1 MVMVLSSLGGKTELI
16 YPKMRLWLEWKARLI
31 TIECV
36 RNSMSPPRCWKL
48 LNLIACSKP
57 CWTQRQDSRQ
67 DSLGLFQRLSPAVK
81 MPPRLN
87 FTFNRNSSSPEQI
100 GETGENEGYFA
111 LVKAAILGMIFVL
124 AACGNFFLLYTLWKK
139 RKRNTRTQLFLFH
152 LCLADLV
159 VAFFQVLP
167 QLSMEITHGF
177 KGSDSLCRIVKYLQV
192 FGMFA
197 STYMIV
203 AMTIDRYHAVCRPMV
218 SFFKGSFRR
227 YVAIGTAWLIS
238 LAFSTPQ
245 LFIFSLQRIEE
256 NLYDCWAT
264 FVEPWGQRI
273 YITWITLSVFL
284 FPAII
289 LLYCQLRICTG
300 IYFNMKRKTLQGA
313 TGDGR
318 SCARGVS
325 SAMLK
330 TVKMTFVII
339 LAYSICWTPFFVV
352 QLWSAWS
359 PSAPTQGWYWD
370 YLMLSLYLQK
380 HCNAYT
386 VVNCHFSSI
395 TKHVPEKH
403 A

>member
-1 MVMVLSSLGGKTELI
+1 
-16 YPKMRLWLEWKARLI
+16 
-31 TIECV
+31 
-36 RNSMSPPRCWKL
+36 MS
-48 LNLIACSKP
+48 N
-57 CWTQRQDSRQ
+57 T
-67 DSLGLFQRLSPAVK
+67 F
-81 MPPRLN
+81 N
-87 FTFNRNSSSPEQI
+87 HTFNRNSSSPEQFGEADEI
-100 GETGENEGYFA
+100 GGRFA
-111 LVKAAILGMIFVL
+111 LVKAGILGAIFVL
-124 AACGNFFLLYTLWKK
+124 AACGNFFLLFTLWKK

-152 LCLADLV
+152 LCLADLM

-192 FGMFA
+192 VGMFA

-203 AMTIDRYHAVCRPMV
+203 AMTIDRYHAVCKPMV

-227 YVAIGTAWLIS
+227 YVAIGAAWLIS
-238 LAFSTPQ
+238 LIFSTPQ
-245 LFIFSLQRIEE
+245 LFIFSLQRFEN

-264 FVEPWGQRI
+264 FIEPWGQRI

-284 FPAII
+284 LPAII

-318 SCARGVS
+318 SYPRGVS

-330 TVKMTFVII
+330 TIKMTFVII

-359 PSAPTQGWYWD
+359 PSAPTQGPVFVII
-370 YLMLSLYLQK
+370 MLLASLNSCTNPWIYQ
-380 HCNAYT
+380 YY
-386 VVNCHFSSI
+386 S
-395 TKHVPEKH
+395 
-403 A
+403 